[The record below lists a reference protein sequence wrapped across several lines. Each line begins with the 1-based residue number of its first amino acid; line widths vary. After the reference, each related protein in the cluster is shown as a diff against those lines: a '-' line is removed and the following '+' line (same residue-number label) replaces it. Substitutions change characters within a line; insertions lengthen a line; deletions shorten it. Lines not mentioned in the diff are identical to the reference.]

1 MRNTE
6 QQSDHICCT
15 LLCRGTA
22 DAAPLLR
29 HRQLCWA
36 KTIFPSQSGII
47 WLFFIQ
53 FYCALS
59 YTEHRWRCSKH
70 KPASSFLRQTLYL
83 LLENR
88 AHSGAQIYRDLN
100 LGILEALPCYEVPR
114 HDGDNPSA
122 GNLKTWKGL
131 EGSTSLV
138 RHCLVFIFLIIF
150 WFLFVVGY
158 VSRPFPL
165 SIILSFSWS
174 FKWFVLFFLIDC
186 TWCA

>member
-6 QQSDHICCT
+6 QQSDHI
-15 LLCRGTA
+15 LLHSFVQGHS
-22 DAAPLLR
+22 DAASLLR
-29 HRQLCWA
+29 HRQSCWA

-53 FYCALS
+53 FYCAWS

-70 KPASSFLRQTLYL
+70 EPASSLLRQTLY

-88 AHSGAQIYRDLN
+88 AHSGAQIYGDLN

-114 HDGDNPSA
+114 HDGDNSSA
-122 GNLKTWKGL
+122 GNLKTLKGL

-150 WFLFVVGY
+150 GSFL
-158 VSRPFPL
+158 
-165 SIILSFSWS
+165 
-174 FKWFVLFFLIDC
+174 
-186 TWCA
+186 